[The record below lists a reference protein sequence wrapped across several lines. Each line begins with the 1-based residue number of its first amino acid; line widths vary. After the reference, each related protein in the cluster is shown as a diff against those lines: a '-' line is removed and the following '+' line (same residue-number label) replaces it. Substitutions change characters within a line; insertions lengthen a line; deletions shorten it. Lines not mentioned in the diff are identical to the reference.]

1 MVTFRHSCVI
11 LDACCL
17 ITLYESG
24 HMNEVLKCIPSSVV
38 MAAYVKEKEILR
50 FDLQPLIDEGLLL
63 VVDLESL
70 AEQNTAVDFAAALRD
85 NGEAFT
91 GAIAKHRNWAIA
103 TDDRRAAS
111 FFVQTT
117 PSLQI
122 LSTLELMKNWVDSD
136 APSFEIV
143 RDALAKVRLEVPYVP
158 SRSHPLYDWW
168 LLYRVED
175 A

>member
-11 LDACCL
+11 IDACCL

-24 HMNEVLKCIPSSVV
+24 HMNEVLSCVPSSVAV
-38 MAAYVKEKEILR
+38 AAYVKEKEILQ
-50 FDLQPLIDEGLLL
+50 FDLQPLIEEGLLL
-63 VVDLESL
+63 LVDLDSP
-70 AEQNTAVDFAAALRD
+70 AEQNTAVDYAAELRD

-103 TDDRRAAS
+103 TDDRKAIA
-111 FFVQTT
+111 FFVQRT
-117 PSLQI
+117 PDLQI
-122 LSTLELMKNWVDSD
+122 LSTLELVKNWVESD

-143 RDALAKVRLEVPYVP
+143 RDALAKVRVEVPYVP
-158 SRSHPLYDWW
+158 SKSHPLYDWW
-168 LLYRVED
+168 LSYRVED